1 MARLAP
7 ALALWA
13 AVACGTA
20 ADSGAPPARGS
31 LDDVFTTE
39 AMITLGEDPG
49 DSIAAPGVFQA
60 RADGGVLLGDRLL
73 PRVRAYDEEG
83 RLEAAFGRRGDG
95 PFEFRS
101 ISGLTETPSGRV
113 VVLDGSLGRLTYLTD
128 QLLPDTL
135 VQLPAR
141 AYRAEPLGEDLLL
154 HMTLGMSSEGFSR
167 FVTSPQLL
175 HRWTGSGVDW
185 SAYRLPFLPIERP
198 YWFSLPGRGLPFAVA
213 GDSIYVA
220 HSLRYP
226 VAILNAAGDSV
237 GQVGSPPA
245 TFREVPVFE
254 QGTFS
259 PGRYATQ
266 IPELLGGRNTIAHI
280 AVLGSRLII
289 THGRYGYVESSPSFG
304 AYHASLDVYDRHT
317 GHKLYEDIPLPEGSQ
332 VLSGGRH
339 LWILRDP
346 GYPPWRI
353 AKLSFRDP
361 SPP

>member
-1 MARLAP
+1 M
-7 ALALWA
+7 ALWA

-20 ADSGAPPARGS
+20 VDSRAPPARGS

-39 AMITLGEDPG
+39 AVITLGEDPG
-49 DSIAAPGVFQA
+49 DSIAAPGVFRA
-60 RADGGVLLGDRLL
+60 RADGGILLGDRLL

-83 RLEAAFGRRGDG
+83 RLEAAFGRFGEG

-101 ISGLTETPSGRV
+101 IDGLAETPSGHV
-113 VVLDGSLGRLTYLTD
+113 VVLDTGLGRLTYLTD
-128 QLLPDTL
+128 RLLPDTL

-154 HMTLGMSSEGFSR
+154 HMTLGVSTEGVSR
-167 FVTSPQLL
+167 LLSSPQLL
-175 HRWTGSGVDW
+175 HRWTGAGVAW
-185 SAYRLPFLPIERP
+185 SAYRLPFLPVERS
-198 YWFSLPGRGLPFAVA
+198 YWSSIQRLPFAVA

-220 HSLRYP
+220 YSLRYP
-226 VAILNAAGDSV
+226 VTILNAAGASV
-237 GQVGSPPA
+237 GETGTPPA

-254 QGTFS
+254 PGTFS

-266 IPELLGGRNTIAHI
+266 MPELLGGRHTIAHL
-280 AVLGSRLII
+280 AVLGSHLII
-289 THGRYGYVESSPSFG
+289 THGRFGYVESSPSFG
-304 AYHASLDVYDRHT
+304 AYHTSLDVYDRHT

-339 LWILRDP
+339 LWILRDS

-353 AKLSFRDP
+353 TKLSFRDP